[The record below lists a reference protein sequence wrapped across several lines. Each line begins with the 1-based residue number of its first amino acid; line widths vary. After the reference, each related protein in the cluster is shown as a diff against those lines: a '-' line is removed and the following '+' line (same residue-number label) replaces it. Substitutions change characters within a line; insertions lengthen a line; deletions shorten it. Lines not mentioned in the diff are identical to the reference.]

1 MSLTRIQLVTGA
13 NSKTLRNKH
22 SVFVVALESPDA
34 TPFEIHVR
42 LLGNEGVTRPL
53 TVRQL
58 EKADDAFWIDSRT
71 IANVVAGDEHSEIYA
86 VEIKYD
92 AFSIETVG
100 SSKLIGKLPTTTA
113 TNFRFNAK
121 SSYLV
126 FSDNVYADGN
136 LTTVN
141 EQDKAWEERGNTAY
155 VYDAT
160 YVRHWDTW
168 QGLKR
173 PQLFSIR
180 LSLDPDRNWHLGE
193 QFNALLKDTKHVRK
207 STSIVF
213 KRITYR

>member
-1 MSLTRIQLVTGA
+1 MYVSYTISGLTRL
-13 NSKTLRNKH
+13 
-22 SVFVVALESPDA
+22 
-34 TPFEIHVR
+34 
-42 LLGNEGVTRPL
+42 L

-58 EKADDAFWIDSRT
+58 EKAGDAFWIDSRT

-86 VEIKYD
+86 FEIKYD
-92 AFSIETVG
+92 AASIETVG
-100 SSKLIGKLPTTTA
+100 SSKLIGQLPTATA

-136 LTTVN
+136 LSTVN

-155 VYDAT
+155 VYDTT

-173 PQLFSIR
+173 PQLFSVR
-180 LSLDPDRNWHLGE
+180 LSLDPDRVWHLGE
-193 QFNALLKDTKHVRK
+193 HFNALLKDTKHVRK
-207 STSIVF
+207 STDFVF
-213 KRITYR
+213 KCITYR